1 MKAIEV
7 QEYGESDVLDVVER
21 DRPDPGAG
29 EVRIEVEAAGVNFAD
44 VVQRSGRYPESPD
57 PPFVP
62 GLEAAGTIDA
72 TGEGVGLDEGDPV
85 MVMLRSG
92 AYAEYVVADVEAVL
106 PVPGGLDFEEAAG
119 FPIQYLTA
127 HNCLFEWGDLDADE
141 SVLVHAAAGGVGTA
155 AIQLASQEGAEV
167 FGTASTDEKLDLA
180 ADLGCDHPINYEET
194 DFVDE
199 VLDATDGEGVDIA
212 LDGVGG
218 DVLGDTLEATKHFGR
233 VVTFGAA
240 SGTPAQVDSME
251 LFTANQS
258 LVGFHLAN
266 SLEADPSRALSSM
279 TDLQQ
284 RLMTGELEVVIG
296 ETFDLSDAA
305 DAHRFM
311 ENRNSMGKVV
321 LRP

>member
-1 MKAIEV
+1 MQAIKV
-7 QEYGESDVLDVVER
+7 SEYGDSDVLEVVER
-21 DRPDPGAG
+21 DRPDPGTD
-29 EVRIEVEAAGVNFAD
+29 EVRIDVEAVGVNFAD
-44 VVQRSGRYPESPD
+44 IVQRSGRYPESPD

-72 TGEGVGLDEGDPV
+72 TGEAVGLDEGDPV

-92 AYAEYVVADVEAVL
+92 GYAEYVVADVEAVL
-106 PVPGGLDFEEAAG
+106 PIPGGLDFKEAAG

-127 HNCLFEWGDLDADE
+127 HNCLFEWGNLDADE

-155 AIQLASQEGAEV
+155 AVQLASQSGAEV

-180 ADLGCDHPINYEET
+180 EDLGCDHPINYEET

-199 VLDATDGEGVDIA
+199 VLAATDGEGVDIA

-218 DVLGDTLEATKHFGR
+218 NVLGDTLEATKHFGR

-240 SGTPAQVDSME
+240 SGTPAKVDTME

-266 SLEADPSRALSSM
+266 SLQQDPSRALSSM

-284 RLMTGELEVVIG
+284 RLMTGELEVVVG
-296 ETFDLSDAA
+296 ETFDLSDAS
-305 DAHRFM
+305 DAHRFV
-311 ENRNSMGKVV
+311 ENRSSMGKVV
-321 LRP
+321 LCP